1 MAAEEIRDFI
11 ENGNITHSV
20 NFPDCALGEKGESPR
35 ITILH
40 KNIPNMLGQFTTLL
54 ADHGI
59 NIELMTNKSR
69 KEYAYTMMDVAG
81 EVSQDVIDRL
91 SDVDGVLKVRVL

>member
-1 MAAEEIRDFI
+1 
-11 ENGNITHSV
+11 
-20 NFPDCALGEKGESPR
+20 
-35 ITILH
+35 
-40 KNIPNMLGQFTTLL
+40 MLGQFTTLL